1 MRIFYAAPD
10 YALDRRT
17 VDTKLWRANL
27 YDSLV
32 DLGHSLVEFQIDYQ
46 PFNYCLDPKTDEQH
60 ALVRKNRTMFS
71 EQLIDQVR
79 KAHREKP
86 LDVFFSYF
94 YSAYVFPE
102 VIREIKS
109 LGIPTVNW
117 YCNASYQFHL
127 VQEIAPAYD
136 FCLVPERYRMADY
149 RQIGANPIY
158 CQEAANPKVYRPSDV
173 PLEFDVTFVGQCY
186 GNRPEYMAALCRAG
200 VDARA
205 WGPHWQ
211 QKAKLKW
218 SRRLRNQLRKWTGRE
233 QKYLAMPTKHCG
245 PPLSD
250 QELIDMYSRSHISLG
265 FTTVAQRPTDGSPA
279 VQQVRLRDFE
289 ATMSGAF
296 YMVEAFDELADFFE
310 PDREIVFFNSEAE
323 LIEKAKYYLA
333 HPQQAQAIREAAL
346 KRARAEHT
354 WQKRFVDVFDQ
365 MGIDHRSRLEAA

>member
-46 PFNYCLDPKTDEQH
+46 PFNYCLEPKTTEQH
-60 ALVRKNRTMFS
+60 ELVRKNRTMFS

-86 LDVFFSYF
+86 LDLFFSYF

-136 FCLVPERYRMADY
+136 FCLVPERYRMPDY

-173 PLEFDVTFVGQCY
+173 PRDFDVTFVGQCY

-200 VDARA
+200 LDARA

-211 QKAKLKW
+211 RKARLKW
-218 SRRLRNQLRKWTGRE
+218 SRRLRNQVRKWTGR
-233 QKYLAMPTKHCG
+233 QDKYLAMPAKHCG

-250 QELIDMYSRSHISLG
+250 QELIDMYSRSQISLG
-265 FTTVAQRPTDGSPA
+265 FTTVAQRPADGTPA

-310 PDREIVFFNSEAE
+310 PDREIVFFDSEAE

-333 HPQQAQAIREAAL
+333 HPRQAQAIREAGL

-354 WQKRFVDVFDQ
+354 WQKRFVDVFEQ
-365 MGIDHRSRLEAA
+365 MGIDHCSRLEAA